1 MSHVWFP
8 PCCRPLVAMSITST
22 TLPWLSSQR
31 YSTLLAY
38 DTPAGDE
45 ASLAGSDIQLSLSAV
60 ASRSSGKTS
69 AHRVV
74 ALPHWR
80 AAGGLALPRWLREG
94 EGGLGRGKAQSC
106 SSAWSARTPT
116 L

>member
-22 TLPWLSSQR
+22 TLPW
-31 YSTLLAY
+31 
-38 DTPAGDE
+38 
-45 ASLAGSDIQLSLSAV
+45 
-60 ASRSSGKTS
+60 RSSRRFS
-69 AHRVV
+69 QQWEDLPHRV
-74 ALPHWR
+74 A
-80 AAGGLALPRWLREG
+80 ALPRWLREG
-94 EGGLGRGKAQSC
+94 EGGVGRGKAPSC